1 MKKALIIL
9 LIFNF
14 PFSILNSLHAA
25 DNSSEQLQRAQL
37 ADSAY
42 RIADYEQ
49 AASLYEEVLASGFAS
64 PDLYY
69 NLGNTYYRLDRFGLA
84 ILNYE
89 RALRLRPGMS
99 DARENLALANTHT
112 VDRIAQLPRLF
123 VVNWYIALITR
134 ISPSSW
140 RVLTLLFFL
149 LAFVAV
155 AVLVLS
161 HNLTVR
167 KASLATAI
175 VATVLF
181 VLSLILMVASIRH
194 FNARSEAIVMEPS
207 VTVKSSPELQSA
219 DKLILHE
226 GTKVTIS
233 ETLSGWYKITLS
245 DGTSGWCQTSDIEQ
259 I

>member
-1 MKKALIIL
+1 MKPIRPIL
-9 LIFNF
+9 LFLLAL
-14 PFSILNSLHAA
+14 SIYQSPLSAQ
-25 DNSSEQLQRAQL
+25 EPLQRAQL
-37 ADSAY
+37 ADRAY

-99 DARENLALANTHT
+99 DARDNLALANSHT
-112 VDRIAQLPRLF
+112 VDRIAELPRLF
-123 VVNWYIALITR
+123 VVNRYIALITR

-140 RVLTLLFFL
+140 RVITLLFFIL
-149 LAFVAV
+149 CLADVTVITLSRNVTLRKSALAV
-155 AVLVLS
+155 AI
-161 HNLTVR
+161 
-167 KASLATAI
+167 AAA
-175 VATVLF
+175 VLF
-181 VLSLILMVASIRH
+181 ILSLILMVASIRH

-233 ETLSGWYKITLS
+233 ESLSGWHKITLS
-245 DGTSGWCQTSDIEQ
+245 DGTTGWCESSAIEQ

>member
-1 MKKALIIL
+1 MKPIRPIL
-9 LIFNF
+9 LFLLALSIFQS
-14 PFSILNSLHAA
+14 PLSAQ
-25 DNSSEQLQRAQL
+25 EPLQRAQL

-99 DARENLALANTHT
+99 DARDNLALANSHT
-112 VDRIAQLPRLF
+112 VDRIAELPRLF

-140 RVLTLLFFL
+140 RVITLLFFIL
-149 LAFVAV
+149 CLAAVTVIALSRNVTLRKSALAV
-155 AVLVLS
+155 AI
-161 HNLTVR
+161 
-167 KASLATAI
+167 AAA
-175 VATVLF
+175 VLF
-181 VLSLILMVASIRH
+181 ILSLLLMIASTSH
-194 FNARSEAIVMEPS
+194 FNARAEAIVMEPS
-207 VTVKSSPELQSA
+207 VTVKSSPEHQSA

-233 ETLSGWYKITLS
+233 ETLSGWHKITLS
-245 DGTSGWCQTSDIEQ
+245 DGTTGWCESSAIEQ

>member
-1 MKKALIIL
+1 MKPIRPIL
-9 LIFNF
+9 LFLLAL
-14 PFSILNSLHAA
+14 SIYQSPLSAQ
-25 DNSSEQLQRAQL
+25 EPLQRAQL

-99 DARENLALANTHT
+99 DARDNLALANSHT
-112 VDRIAQLPRLF
+112 VDRIAELPRLF

-140 RVLTLLFFL
+140 RVITLLFFIL
-149 LAFVAV
+149 CLAAVTVIALSRNVTLRKSALAV
-155 AVLVLS
+155 AI
-161 HNLTVR
+161 
-167 KASLATAI
+167 AAA
-175 VATVLF
+175 VLF
-181 VLSLILMVASIRH
+181 ILSQLLMIASTSH

-207 VTVKSSPELQSA
+207 VTVKSSPEHQSA

-233 ETLSGWYKITLS
+233 ETLSGWHKITLS
-245 DGTSGWCQTSDIEQ
+245 DGTTGWCESSAIEQ

>member
-1 MKKALIIL
+1 MKPHIISLIVWTL
-9 LIFNF
+9 FF
-14 PFSILNSLHAA
+14 PLVHAA
-25 DNSSEQLQRAQL
+25 DGSVEQLQQAQL
-37 ADSAY
+37 GDSAY
-42 RIADYEQ
+42 RAGDYTQ
-49 AASLYEEVLASGFAS
+49 AVEIYENILHEGFAS
-64 PDLYY
+64 ADLYY
-69 NLGNTYYRLDRFGLA
+69 NLGNTYYRLDQYGPA

-99 DARENLALANTHT
+99 DARENLALANSHT
-112 VDRIAQLPRLF
+112 VDRITKLPRLF

-149 LAFVAV
+149 LAFIAV

-167 KASLATAI
+167 KASVATAI
-175 VATVLF
+175 VASVLF
-181 VLSLILMVASIRH
+181 ILSLILTVASIRH
-194 FNARSEAIVMEPS
+194 FNARSEAIVMQS
-207 VTVKSSPELQSA
+207 SIAVKSSPENQSA

-233 ETLSGWYKITLS
+233 ESLSGWYKITLS
-245 DGTSGWCQTSDIEQ
+245 DGTTGWCQQENIER

>member
-1 MKKALIIL
+1 MKPIRPIL
-9 LIFNF
+9 LFLLAL
-14 PFSILNSLHAA
+14 SIYQSPLSAQ
-25 DNSSEQLQRAQL
+25 EPLQRAQL

-89 RALRLRPGMS
+89 RALRLSPSMG
-99 DARENLALANTHT
+99 DARENLALANSHT

-134 ISPSSW
+134 ISPSTW
-140 RVLTLLFFL
+140 RIVTILFFIL
-149 LAFVAV
+149 VLAAVSVIILSRNIALRKSALAV
-155 AVLVLS
+155 AI
-161 HNLTVR
+161 
-167 KASLATAI
+167 AAA
-175 VATVLF
+175 VLF
-181 VLSLILMVASIRH
+181 ILSLLLMIASTSH
-194 FNARSEAIVMEPS
+194 FNARAEAIVMEPS
-207 VTVKSSPELQSA
+207 VTVKSSPEHQSA

-233 ETLSGWYKITLS
+233 ETLSGWHKITLS
-245 DGTSGWCQTSDIEQ
+245 DGTTGWCESSAIEQ

>member
-1 MKKALIIL
+1 MKPIRPIL
-9 LIFNF
+9 LFLLAL
-14 PFSILNSLHAA
+14 SIYQSPLSAQ
-25 DNSSEQLQRAQL
+25 EPLQRAQL

-99 DARENLALANTHT
+99 DARDNLALANSHT
-112 VDRIAQLPRLF
+112 VDRIAELPRLF

-140 RVLTLLFFL
+140 RVITLLFFIL
-149 LAFVAV
+149 CLAAVTVIALSRNVTLRKSALAV
-155 AVLVLS
+155 AI
-161 HNLTVR
+161 
-167 KASLATAI
+167 AAA
-175 VATVLF
+175 VLF
-181 VLSLILMVASIRH
+181 ILSLLLMIASTSH
-194 FNARSEAIVMEPS
+194 FNARAEAIVMEPS
-207 VTVKSSPELQSA
+207 VTVKSSPEHQSA

-233 ETLSGWYKITLS
+233 ESLSGWHKITLS
-245 DGTSGWCQTSDIEQ
+245 DGTTGWCESSAIEQ

>member
-1 MKKALIIL
+1 MKPIRPIL
-9 LIFNF
+9 LFLLALSIFQT
-14 PFSILNSLHAA
+14 SLSAQ
-25 DNSSEQLQRAQL
+25 EPLQRAQL

-49 AASLYEEVLASGFAS
+49 AAELYEEVLASGFAS

-99 DARENLALANTHT
+99 DARDNLALANSHT
-112 VDRIAQLPRLF
+112 VDRIAELPRLF

-140 RVLTLLFFL
+140 RVVTLLFFIL
-149 LAFVAV
+149 GLAAVIVITLSRNVTLRKSALAV
-155 AVLVLS
+155 AI
-161 HNLTVR
+161 
-167 KASLATAI
+167 AAA
-175 VATVLF
+175 VLF
-181 VLSLILMVASIRH
+181 LLSLLLMFASTSH
-194 FNARSEAIVMEPS
+194 FNARAEAIVMEPS
-207 VTVKSSPELQSA
+207 VTVKSSPEHQSA

-233 ETLSGWYKITLS
+233 ESLSGWHKITLS
-245 DGTSGWCQTSDIEQ
+245 DGTSGWCEANSIEQ

>member
-1 MKKALIIL
+1 MKHILTIIL
-9 LIFNF
+9 TLV
-14 PFSILNSLHAA
+14 AA
-25 DNSSEQLQRAQL
+25 LTTAHCQLSTAQR

-42 RIADYEQ
+42 RIADYQQ

-64 PDLYY
+64 ADLYY

-134 ISPSSW
+134 LSPSSW
-140 RVLTLLFFL
+140 RALSLLFFL

-161 HNLTVR
+161 HNLALR
-167 KASLATAI
+167 KTSLAVVI
-175 VATVLF
+175 VASVLF
-181 VLSLILMVASIRH
+181 ILSLILMLASTRH
-194 FNARSEAIVMEPS
+194 FNARAEAIVMEPS
-207 VTVKSSPELQSA
+207 VVVKSSPELQSA

-233 ETLSGWYKITLS
+233 ETLSGWHKITLS
-245 DGTSGWCQTSDIEQ
+245 DGTTGWCQTSDIEQ

>member
-1 MKKALIIL
+1 MKPIRPIL
-9 LIFNF
+9 LFLLALSIFQS
-14 PFSILNSLHAA
+14 PLSAQ
-25 DNSSEQLQRAQL
+25 EPLQRAQL

-49 AASLYEEVLASGFAS
+49 AAALYEEVLASGFAS

-99 DARENLALANTHT
+99 DARDNLALANSHT
-112 VDRIAQLPRLF
+112 VDRIAELPRIF

-140 RVLTLLFFL
+140 RVITLIFFIL
-149 LAFVAV
+149 CLAAVTVITLSRNVTLRKSALAV
-155 AVLVLS
+155 AI
-161 HNLTVR
+161 
-167 KASLATAI
+167 AAA
-175 VATVLF
+175 VLF
-181 VLSLILMVASIRH
+181 ILSLLLMIASTSH
-194 FNARSEAIVMEPS
+194 FNARAEAIVMEPS
-207 VTVKSSPELQSA
+207 VTVKSSPEHQSA

-233 ETLSGWYKITLS
+233 ETLSGWHKITLS
-245 DGTSGWCQTSDIEQ
+245 DGTTGWCESSAIEQ

>member
-1 MKKALIIL
+1 MKPIRPIL
-9 LIFNF
+9 LFLLAL
-14 PFSILNSLHAA
+14 SIYQSPLSAQ
-25 DNSSEQLQRAQL
+25 EPLQRAQL

-49 AASLYEEVLASGFAS
+49 AAELYEEVLASGFAS

-99 DARENLALANTHT
+99 DARDNLALANSHT
-112 VDRIAQLPRLF
+112 VDRIAELPRLF

-140 RVLTLLFFL
+140 RVITLLFFIL
-149 LAFVAV
+149 CLAAVTVIILSRNVTLRKSALAV
-155 AVLVLS
+155 AI
-161 HNLTVR
+161 
-167 KASLATAI
+167 AAA
-175 VATVLF
+175 VLF
-181 VLSLILMVASIRH
+181 ILSQLLMIASTSH
-194 FNARSEAIVMEPS
+194 FNARAEAIVMEPS
-207 VTVKSSPELQSA
+207 VTVKSSPEHQSA

-233 ETLSGWYKITLS
+233 ESLSGWHKITLS
-245 DGTSGWCQTSDIEQ
+245 DGTTGWCESSAIEQ

>member
-1 MKKALIIL
+1 MKPIRPIL
-9 LIFNF
+9 LFLLAL
-14 PFSILNSLHAA
+14 SIYQSPLSAQ
-25 DNSSEQLQRAQL
+25 EPLQRAQL

-99 DARENLALANTHT
+99 DARDNLALANSHT
-112 VDRIAQLPRLF
+112 VDRIAELPRLF

-140 RVLTLLFFL
+140 RVITLLFFIL
-149 LAFVAV
+149 CLAAVTVIALSRNVTLRKSALAV
-155 AVLVLS
+155 AI
-161 HNLTVR
+161 
-167 KASLATAI
+167 AAA
-175 VATVLF
+175 VLF
-181 VLSLILMVASIRH
+181 ILSLLLMIASTSH
-194 FNARSEAIVMEPS
+194 FNARAEAIVMEPS
-207 VTVKSSPELQSA
+207 VTVKSSPEHQSA

-233 ETLSGWYKITLS
+233 ETLSGWNKITLS
-245 DGTSGWCQTSDIEQ
+245 DGTTGWCKSSAIEQ

>member
-1 MKKALIIL
+1 MKHLVTIAL
-9 LIFNF
+9 
-14 PFSILNSLHAA
+14 SILIALGAQAA
-25 DNSSEQLQRAQL
+25 PDASRQLQTAQL

-42 RIADYEQ
+42 RIADYQQ

-64 PDLYY
+64 ADLYY

-99 DARENLALANTHT
+99 DARENLALANSHT

-123 VVNWYIALITR
+123 VVNWYISLITR

-140 RVLTLLFFL
+140 RVLSLLFFL

-155 AVLVLS
+155 AVLILS
-161 HNLTVR
+161 GNITLR
-167 KASLATAI
+167 KSSLAVAI
-175 VATVLF
+175 VAAVLF
-181 VLSLILMVASIRH
+181 ILSLILMLASTRH
-194 FNARSEAIVMEPS
+194 FNVRAEAIVLEPS
-207 VTVKSSPELQSA
+207 VVVKSSPELQSA

-226 GTKVTIS
+226 GTKVTIA
-233 ETLSGWYKITLS
+233 ETLSGWHKITLS
-245 DGTSGWCQTSDIEQ
+245 DGTTGWCQSSDIAQ

>member
-1 MKKALIIL
+1 MKPIRLIL
-9 LIFNF
+9 LFLLAL
-14 PFSILNSLHAA
+14 SIYQSPLSAQ
-25 DNSSEQLQRAQL
+25 EPLQRAQL

-89 RALRLRPGMS
+89 RALRLSPSMS
-99 DARENLALANTHT
+99 DARENLALANSHT

-134 ISPSSW
+134 ISPATW
-140 RVLTLLFFL
+140 RIVTILFFIL
-149 LAFVAV
+149 VLAAVIVITLSRNVTLRKSALAV
-155 AVLVLS
+155 AI
-161 HNLTVR
+161 
-167 KASLATAI
+167 AAA
-175 VATVLF
+175 VLF
-181 VLSLILMVASIRH
+181 LLSLLLMFASTSH
-194 FNARSEAIVMEPS
+194 FNARAEAIVMEPS
-207 VTVKSSPELQSA
+207 VTVKSSPEHQSA

-233 ETLSGWYKITLS
+233 ESLSGWHKITLS
-245 DGTSGWCQTSDIEQ
+245 DGTTGWCESSAIEQ

>member
-1 MKKALIIL
+1 MKPIRPIL
-9 LIFNF
+9 LFLLAL
-14 PFSILNSLHAA
+14 SIYQSPLSAQ
-25 DNSSEQLQRAQL
+25 EPLQRAQL

-99 DARENLALANTHT
+99 DARDNLALANSHT
-112 VDRIAQLPRLF
+112 VDRIAELPRLF

-140 RVLTLLFFL
+140 RVITLLFFIL
-149 LAFVAV
+149 CLAAVTVIALSRNVTLRKSALAV
-155 AVLVLS
+155 AI
-161 HNLTVR
+161 
-167 KASLATAI
+167 AAA
-175 VATVLF
+175 VLF
-181 VLSLILMVASIRH
+181 ILSQLLMIASTSH
-194 FNARSEAIVMEPS
+194 FNARAEAIVMEPS
-207 VTVKSSPELQSA
+207 VTVKSSPEHQSA

-233 ETLSGWYKITLS
+233 ETLSGWNKITLS
-245 DGTSGWCQTSDIEQ
+245 DGTTGWCESSAIEQ

>member
-1 MKKALIIL
+1 MKPIRPIL
-9 LIFNF
+9 LFLLAL
-14 PFSILNSLHAA
+14 SIYQSPLSAQ
-25 DNSSEQLQRAQL
+25 EPLQRAQL

-69 NLGNTYYRLDRFGLA
+69 NLGNTYYSLDRFGLA

-99 DARENLALANTHT
+99 DARDNLALANSHT
-112 VDRIAQLPRLF
+112 VDRIAELPRLF

-140 RVLTLLFFL
+140 RVITLLFFIL
-149 LAFVAV
+149 CLAAVTVIALSRNVTLRKSALAV
-155 AVLVLS
+155 AI
-161 HNLTVR
+161 
-167 KASLATAI
+167 AAA
-175 VATVLF
+175 VLF
-181 VLSLILMVASIRH
+181 ILSLLLMIASTSH
-194 FNARSEAIVMEPS
+194 FNARAEAIVMEPS
-207 VTVKSSPELQSA
+207 VTVKSSPEHQSA

-233 ETLSGWYKITLS
+233 ETLSGWHKITLS
-245 DGTSGWCQTSDIEQ
+245 DGTTGWCESSAIEQ

>member
-1 MKKALIIL
+1 MKPIRPIL
-9 LIFNF
+9 LFLLAL
-14 PFSILNSLHAA
+14 SIYQSPLSAQ
-25 DNSSEQLQRAQL
+25 EPLQRAQL

-69 NLGNTYYRLDRFGLA
+69 NLGNTYYRLDR
-84 ILNYE
+84 
-89 RALRLRPGMS
+89 PGMS
-99 DARENLALANTHT
+99 DARDNLALANSHT
-112 VDRIAQLPRLF
+112 VDRIAELPRLF

-140 RVLTLLFFL
+140 RVITLLFFIL
-149 LAFVAV
+149 CLAAVTVITLSRNVTLRKSALAV
-155 AVLVLS
+155 AI
-161 HNLTVR
+161 
-167 KASLATAI
+167 AAA
-175 VATVLF
+175 VLF
-181 VLSLILMVASIRH
+181 ILSLLLMIASTSH
-194 FNARSEAIVMEPS
+194 FNARAEAIVMEPS
-207 VTVKSSPELQSA
+207 VTVKSSPEHQSA

-233 ETLSGWYKITLS
+233 ETLSGWHKITLS
-245 DGTSGWCQTSDIEQ
+245 DGATGWCESSAIEQ

>member
-1 MKKALIIL
+1 MKPIRPIL
-9 LIFNF
+9 LFLLAL
-14 PFSILNSLHAA
+14 SIYQSPLSAQ
-25 DNSSEQLQRAQL
+25 EPLQRAQL

-99 DARENLALANTHT
+99 DARDNLALANSHT
-112 VDRIAQLPRLF
+112 VDRIAELPRLF

-140 RVLTLLFFL
+140 RVITLLFFIL
-149 LAFVAV
+149 CLAAVTVIALSRNVTLRKSALAV
-155 AVLVLS
+155 AI
-161 HNLTVR
+161 
-167 KASLATAI
+167 AAA
-175 VATVLF
+175 VLF
-181 VLSLILMVASIRH
+181 ILSLLLMIASTSH
-194 FNARSEAIVMEPS
+194 FNARAEAIVMEPS
-207 VTVKSSPELQSA
+207 VTVKSSPENQSA

-233 ETLSGWYKITLS
+233 ESLSGWHKITLS
-245 DGTSGWCQTSDIEQ
+245 DGTTGWCESSAIEQ

>member
-1 MKKALIIL
+1 MKPIRPIL
-9 LIFNF
+9 LFLLALSIFQS
-14 PFSILNSLHAA
+14 PLSAQ
-25 DNSSEQLQRAQL
+25 EPLQRAQL

-99 DARENLALANTHT
+99 DARDNLALANSHT
-112 VDRIAQLPRLF
+112 VDRIAELPRLF

-140 RVLTLLFFL
+140 RVITLLFFIL
-149 LAFVAV
+149 CLAAVTMIALSRNVTLRKSALAV
-155 AVLVLS
+155 AI
-161 HNLTVR
+161 
-167 KASLATAI
+167 AAA
-175 VATVLF
+175 VLF
-181 VLSLILMVASIRH
+181 ILSQLLMIASTSH
-194 FNARSEAIVMEPS
+194 FNARAEAIVMEPS
-207 VTVKSSPELQSA
+207 VTVKSSPEHQSA

-233 ETLSGWYKITLS
+233 ETLSGWHKITLS
-245 DGTSGWCQTSDIEQ
+245 DGTTGWCESSAIEQ